1 MRNFK
6 IVSLII
12 VGLIITTVGIRA
24 GSISKYVNSTN
35 AESDQYKPT
44 ISLSDLS
51 TGWLK
56 RSITKLEAMPGLNND
71 IGSIQ
76 VEADPVAVKH
86 PIFPP
91 YSGGNEISGVTI
103 INGKNIARISNGT
116 EIKWTAYGINRRTK
130 VDGWELNSQ
139 TSLLPNEAG
148 VVVSLTV
155 LNTSKATNS
164 LTLEFL
170 LSGRAM
176 NTGGE
181 GYAWSVPSI
190 PTDVFSF
197 KINDGLN
204 QEVLSNTNEGNC
216 LIQNENANAYTS
228 VSFNKVPTKWTN
240 SRRPMW
246 NAKIEGQKSFTINIL
261 FTYGIKRS
269 AVENLDAK
277 WKTRMGEVA
286 ELTKRRW
293 ELLWQSAFS
302 PNNNYFSGF
311 LPIVKTGNVKLDR
324 LYYNGVLTLLTC
336 RRIYPSSK
344 IKTAYLT
351 LWPRRGEGSIY
362 LAWDL
367 PYTSGIL
374 SRLDPKSLIEMLKVT
389 MSQPM
394 LDFQVVNLFTY
405 EHTGAPCCAHPMAI
419 YNSTFNLLKN
429 YKDKS
434 WLDSLIIRKPSLTID
449 SERALQVQNEIST
462 QEKSYKMT
470 TREAIKEVVFIH
482 RKKHLPNMYLV
493 DYGNRTAYLE
503 CITTYAHG
511 TAGLTAQQIGA
522 MKQYD
527 QLFGGDT
534 SEEQQKLLDAI
545 KTLYRNGD
553 GYFNCLYPNGKK
565 IPAANLYDLGL
576 VLTGAGESLSSD
588 QIKEIVSF
596 VRNELIT
603 PTWARSLASTDLDVL
618 SGIRCDHQWAGSFPA
633 WIPQFVLGIKKS
645 GRFEENRAW
654 ILKWL
659 EGVSQTT
666 YQGPFAQAYWA
677 EDVYPKELGA
687 AAKCYDELVQGNH
700 WVCSGGTHFADMIL
714 ECYQ

>member
-56 RSITKLEAMPGLNND
+56 RSMTKLEAMPGLNND

-176 NTGGE
+176 NSGGE

-228 VSFNKVPTKWTN
+228 VHFNKVPTKWTN

-246 NAKIEGQKSFTINIL
+246 KAKVEGQKSFTINIL
-261 FTYGIKRS
+261 FTYGANRS
-269 AVENLDAK
+269 TVEELDAK
-277 WKTRMGEVA
+277 WKTRMDEVA
-286 ELTKRRW
+286 GLTKQRW
-293 ELLWQSAFS
+293 EELWQSAFI
-302 PNNNYFSGF
+302 PNNKYFSGS
-311 LPIVKTGNVKLDR
+311 LPVVKTGNVKLDR

-449 SERALQVQNEIST
+449 SERASQVQNEIST

-714 ECYQ
+714 ECFQ

>member
-1 MRNFK
+1 MWK
-6 IVSLII
+6 
-12 VGLIITTVGIRA
+12 A
-24 GSISKYVNSTN
+24 
-35 AESDQYKPT
+35 
-44 ISLSDLS
+44 
-51 TGWLK
+51 
-56 RSITKLEAMPGLNND
+56 
-71 IGSIQ
+71 
-76 VEADPVAVKH
+76 
-86 PIFPP
+86 
-91 YSGGNEISGVTI
+91 
-103 INGKNIARISNGT
+103 
-116 EIKWTAYGINRRTK
+116 K
-130 VDGWELNSQ
+130 V
-139 TSLLPNEAG
+139 
-148 VVVSLTV
+148 
-155 LNTSKATNS
+155 
-164 LTLEFL
+164 
-170 LSGRAM
+170 
-176 NTGGE
+176 
-181 GYAWSVPSI
+181 
-190 PTDVFSF
+190 
-197 KINDGLN
+197 
-204 QEVLSNTNEGNC
+204 
-216 LIQNENANAYTS
+216 
-228 VSFNKVPTKWTN
+228 
-240 SRRPMW
+240 
-246 NAKIEGQKSFTINIL
+246 EGQKSFTINIL
-261 FTYGIKRS
+261 FTYGANRS
-269 AVENLDAK
+269 TVEELDAK
-277 WKTRMGEVA
+277 WKTRMDEVA
-286 ELTKRRW
+286 GLTKQRW
-293 ELLWQSAFS
+293 EELWQSAFI
-302 PNNNYFSGF
+302 PNNKYFSGS
-311 LPIVKTGNVKLDR
+311 LPVVKTGNVKLDR

-714 ECYQ
+714 ECFQ

>member
-1 MRNFK
+1 MININISMCMK
-6 IVSLII
+6 NLKTTSLILLC
-12 VGLIITTVGIRA
+12 LIIATIG
-24 GSISKYVNSTN
+24 TN
-35 AESDQYKPT
+35 ASNSATNSYKPT

-51 TGWLK
+51 TEWLK
-56 RSITKLEAMPGLNND
+56 RSITKLDAMPGLNND

-91 YSGGNEISGVTI
+91 YSGGNEISGVTLL
-103 INGKNIARISNGT
+103 NGKNIACISDGT
-116 EIKWTAYGINRRTK
+116 EIKWTAYQIERRTK
-130 VDGWELNSQ
+130 ADGWVLSSR

-155 LNTSKATNS
+155 HNTSKAARELS
-164 LTLEFL
+164 LEFL

-197 KINDGLN
+197 KINEGLN
-204 QEVLSNTNEGNC
+204 QEVIKNTTEGNC
-216 LIQNENANAYTS
+216 LMQNDNATAYTS
-228 VSFNKVPTKWTN
+228 VNFNKVPTKWTN

-246 NAKIEGQKSFTINIL
+246 KAKVEGQKSFTINIL
-261 FTYGIKRS
+261 FTYGANRS
-269 AVENLDAK
+269 TVEELDAK
-277 WKTRMGEVA
+277 WKTRTNEVTG
-286 ELTKRRW
+286 LTKQRW
-293 ELLWQSAFS
+293 EELWQSAFI
-302 PNNNYFSGF
+302 PNNKYFSGY
-311 LPIVKTGNVKLDR
+311 LPVVKTGNVKLDR

-336 RRIYPSSK
+336 RRIYPNSK
-344 IKTAYLT
+344 INTGYLT

-374 SRLDPKSLIEMLKVT
+374 SRLDPKSLIEMLKAT
-389 MSQPM
+389 ISQPM
-394 LDFQVVNLFTY
+394 LDFQVVNLFTF
-405 EHTGAPCCAHPMAI
+405 EHIGAPCCAHPMAI
-419 YNSTFNLLKN
+419 YNSAFNLLRN

-434 WLDSLIIRKPSLTID
+434 WLDSLIIRKPGIAKE
-449 SERALQVQNEIST
+449 SERALQVQNGLST
-462 QEKSYKMT
+462 QEKSNKMT
-470 TREAIKEVVFIH
+470 VREAIEEVVFIH
-482 RKKHLPNMYLV
+482 RTKHLPNMDII
-493 DYGNRTAYLE
+493 DYGNRTVYLE

-511 TAGLTAQQIGA
+511 TAGHTAQQIGA

-534 SEEQQKLLDAI
+534 SKEQQKLMDAI

-553 GYFNCLYPNGKK
+553 GYFNCLYPDGKK
-565 IPAANLYDLGL
+565 IPAANLYDVGL
-576 VLTGAGESLSSD
+576 VLTGAGELLTSD
-588 QIKEIVSF
+588 QVKEIASF

-603 PTWARSLASTDLDVL
+603 PTWARSLASTDLDVM

-700 WVCSGGTHFADMIL
+700 WVISSGAHFAEMIL